1 MRPTGA
7 IERVPA
13 SGRTAVTGTPCGAVD
28 ADVAGCVGQELAVLL
43 DEQLTHAA
51 CLDDVFARDVA
62 RPIAQFTLEGG
73 RRTRAR
79 LLWWAMRACG
89 GGSAETASALRM
101 AAAIELIQTCALVQ
115 DDVMDG
121 SPQRR
126 GRASFH
132 AQVAEEYRH
141 VTADASRAASFAASA
156 AILAGDLALSW
167 ADDIVAATD
176 LPRGSR
182 RQVLE
187 MWRCLRTEMVA
198 GQYLDLHSQVTGSR
212 SVIRALQAARLK
224 TALYS
229 VERPLAF
236 GAVIAGANAATL
248 HGLRCAGRYAGIAFQ
263 LRDDLDSVFGDS
275 LLTGKESG
283 EDIKAGKLTYLIAVA
298 RARAEAQRNTYV
310 LSVLD
315 SAVGNA
321 SLSPSDL
328 RQVRDALADCGARQ
342 AVEQR
347 VARLGRRA
355 SRHLRALDLDRTASE
370 RLAELLHTVMAFE
383 PTARGVQEDDG
394 ARPELVASVAHGG
407 GR

>member
-7 IERVPA
+7 IERVSA
-13 SGRTAVTGTPCGAVD
+13 SGRTVVPGTPCEAVD
-28 ADVAGCVGQELAVLL
+28 ADVVGSVGQELAVLL
-43 DEQLTHAA
+43 DERLTYSAR
-51 CLDDVFARDVA
+51 LDGVFARDVA
-62 RPIAQFTLEGG
+62 RPVAQFTLKGG
-73 RRTRAR
+73 RRTRAL

-132 AQVAEEYRH
+132 TRVEEEYRH
-141 VTADASRAASFAASA
+141 VIAGAGRTASFAASA

-176 LPRGSR
+176 FPHGSGR
-182 RQVLE
+182 EVLE

-198 GQYLDLHSQVTGSR
+198 GQYLDLHGQVTGSR
-212 SVIRALQAARLK
+212 SVIRSLQAARLK

-236 GAVIAGANAATL
+236 GAVIAGADAATL

-298 RARAEAQRNTYV
+298 RARAESQRDSYV
-310 LSVLD
+310 ISVLD
-315 SAVGNA
+315 SAVGNT

-328 RQVRDALADCGARQ
+328 RQVRDALVACGARQ

-347 VARLGRRA
+347 VVRLGRLA
-355 SRHLRALDLDRTASE
+355 SGHLRALDLDQAATE
-370 RLAELLHTVMAFE
+370 RLGELLDAVMAFE
-383 PTARGVQEDDG
+383 PIARGVQEDHG
-394 ARPELVASVAHGG
+394 AGSVLISSVAHGG

>member
-7 IERVPA
+7 IERVSA
-13 SGRTAVTGTPCGAVD
+13 RGRTVVPGNPCEKVD
-28 ADVAGCVGQELAVLL
+28 ADVAGSVGRELAALL
-43 DEQLTHAA
+43 DEQLTYSA
-51 CLDDVFARDVA
+51 CLDGVFAREVA
-62 RPIAQFTLEGG
+62 GPIARFTLEGG

-141 VTADASRAASFAASA
+141 VTAGASHAASFAASA

-176 LPRGSR
+176 FPRGSR
-182 RQVLE
+182 REVLD

-198 GQYLDLHSQVTGSR
+198 GQYLDLHGQVTGSR
-212 SVIRALQAARLK
+212 SVIRSLQAARLK

-229 VERPLAF
+229 VERPMAF
-236 GAVIAGANAATL
+236 GAVIADADAATL

-310 LSVLD
+310 MSVLD

-328 RQVRDALADCGARQ
+328 QQVRDALADCGARQ

-347 VARLGRRA
+347 VARLGHLA
-355 SRHLRALDLDRTASE
+355 SRHLRALDLHRTAAD
-370 RLAELLHTVMAFE
+370 RLAELLHAVMAFE
-383 PTARGVQEDDG
+383 PTAPGEQEDDG
-394 ARPELVASVAHGG
+394 AGSVLVASVAHGG